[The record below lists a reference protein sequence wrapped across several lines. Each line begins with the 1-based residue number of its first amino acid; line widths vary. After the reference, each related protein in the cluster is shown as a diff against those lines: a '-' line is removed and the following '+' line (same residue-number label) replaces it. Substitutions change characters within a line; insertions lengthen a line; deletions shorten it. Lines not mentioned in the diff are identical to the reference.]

1 MFNVEDAAH
10 ERMLSQMALDN
21 DTVMKTVVLQFEE
34 RLPHSYRGTLTYLA
48 PDVNT
53 GTGTLQ
59 MRAVVDNPYGELRD
73 GMYVDVLVPSEIVS
87 HAMLVKDAS
96 LGTDQLGRYLYTVND
111 SDRVV
116 YTPVKVGELYDD
128 SLRIVTS
135 GITPSTRYVTRALLK
150 VRDGMAIRPVLTK

>member
-1 MFNVEDAAH
+1 
-10 ERMLSQMALDN
+10 
-21 DTVMKTVVLQFEE
+21 
-34 RLPHSYRGTLTYLA
+34 
-48 PDVNT
+48 
-53 GTGTLQ
+53 
-59 MRAVVDNPYGELRD
+59 
-73 GMYVDVLVPSEIVS
+73 
-87 HAMLVKDAS
+87 MLVKDAS